1 MEKTGTEKLD
11 TFVLND
17 HLMDK
22 YTVSGY
28 SFRKAPR
35 HLIIAALCL
44 AAISCQITVL
54 AADGKPAA
62 TGIRKTIAEVSSGQ
76 TLGNSVTGILVMTTD
91 GDTIASLNPGK
102 ALVPASN
109 MKTIT
114 TGAALHM
121 LGGDYRFRT
130 GIGYFGRI
138 LDGVLHGDLYIIGGG
153 DPTLASDDSIA
164 EPVDKIFGQWQ
175 DMISAAGIKEIDGY
189 IIGDDRIFDSSM
201 EEDTWL
207 WNDIGT
213 YYGSGTSGLSFFE
226 NKKDF
231 TIYPAKTPGEA
242 LRVDPGYPE
251 TPWMTYSFPC
261 TAGEKGTGNR
271 LYYYTSPFSAYG
283 EMRGTYATDRGIR
296 TEEGSNKFPAYTCAW
311 YFCRYLGNH
320 GIRCTEG
327 PAASGGLFGCGEER
341 LTDQEDLAE
350 IGYTLSPELS
360 RIAFETN
367 HESNNFFAETIF
379 KTLGRIYAGKGSYEG
394 GRKAIGKILSRMGI
408 PASGIKI
415 QDGSGLSRQNYI
427 SPAFFCRFLKA
438 MLDSKASGD
447 FIMSLPSPGSDG
459 TLSYILSGTP
469 LRDRLRMKLKSG
481 SMDGTLCYCGYV
493 FPAKEGEDVLI
504 FSIMTNNSTS
514 SSYKVR
520 KEIEKI
526 LRALLSCEQTPA

>member
-1 MEKTGTEKLD
+1 MD
-11 TFVLND
+11 NFVIND

-22 YTVSGY
+22 CTTSIHSDG
-28 SFRKAPR
+28 KAVR
-35 HLIIAALCL
+35 LIITAALSL
-44 AAISCQITVL
+44 AAISLHFTIL
-54 AADGKPAA
+54 AADRTQGAERLRRTAA
-62 TGIRKTIAEVSSGQ
+62 EASSGQ
-76 TLGNSVTGILVMTTD
+76 ALKNSVSGILIMTAD
-91 GDTIASLNPGK
+91 GDTLVALNPEK
-102 ALVPASN
+102 TLLPASN
-109 MKTIT
+109 MKAIT

-121 LGGDYRFRT
+121 LGGEYRFRT
-130 GIGYFGRI
+130 GLGYSGTIKDGI
-138 LDGVLHGDLYIIGGG
+138 LNGDLYITGGA

-164 EPVDKIFGQWQ
+164 EPLDSIFGQWS
-175 DMISAAGIKEIDGY
+175 DMISAAGIKEICGH

-231 TIYPAKTPGEA
+231 TVYPAKTPGEA
-242 LRVDPGYPE
+242 LRVEPGYPE

-261 TAGEKGTGNR
+261 TAGEKGSGNR

-283 EMRGTYATDRGIR
+283 EMRGTYAIDRGIR

-311 YFCRYLGNH
+311 YFCRYLESR
-320 GIRCTEG
+320 GISCTEG
-327 PAASGGLFGCGEER
+327 PASSGGLFGCTPER
-341 LTDQEDLAE
+341 LVEQEDLAE

-379 KTLGRIYAGKGSYEG
+379 KTLGKTYAGDGSYEG
-394 GRKAIGKILSRMGI
+394 GRKALGKILSQMGV

-427 SPAFFCRFLKA
+427 SPAFFCRFLRA
-438 MLDSKASGD
+438 MLDSPGADD
-447 FIMSLPSPGSDG
+447 FIRSLPSPGSDG
-459 TLSYILSGTP
+459 TLSYILNGTP
-469 LRDRLRMKLKSG
+469 IKDKLRMKVKSG

-493 FPAKEGEDVLI
+493 FPANEGGEVLI

-514 SSYKVR
+514 SAYRVR

-526 LRALLSCEQTPA
+526 LRALLTCEQTPA